1 MARRAIPT
9 AILGDL
15 AASGA
20 GLTAQEAVERLA
32 VFGPNDIIEAPSHPW
47 RALVADT
54 AKDPMLWFFAAT
66 AGLYALVGQRSEA
79 VTLIVA
85 ILPLLGM
92 DVYLHRRTQASTE
105 GLTSRLATTAT
116 VVRDGVTRTMPAI
129 ALVPGDR
136 VVVAI
141 GEPFPA
147 DVIIV
152 SGADI
157 QVDESAL
164 TGEAFPVAKR
174 PLDPRPLG
182 ERSDADAE
190 PRLADLHWGFAGTR
204 LLTGSA
210 RACVAHTGGATLY
223 GEIARS
229 ALGGAHE
236 RTPLQAAIGRLVRR
250 LLVVAIA
257 LCVLLAA
264 VRLAQ
269 GNTWLDALVSA
280 VTLAT
285 AAIPEEFPVV
295 FTFFLGVGVYR
306 LAQRHALVRRAVTVE
321 NIGRVTCICSDKTG
335 TITEGRLQLT
345 HTQPAPGTSAPRL
358 LEVARAAA
366 RAETGDPLDEAILL
380 AAGATTGIAPAP
392 VRVTTFPFTEDRQR
406 ETAVV
411 ESPAGERWVATKGA
425 AEVVLAMCDADDAA
439 LQAERTAAIQ
449 AFAADAHKVIAV
461 AWRPLDAAADVR
473 AEPASGYRFAGL
485 LAFEDPV
492 REGVREAV
500 AACRAADIHTIMV
513 TGDHPVTAAAVARAV
528 GLGGP
533 EPRVVLGDALEGMV
547 ADGQGEALRDI
558 DVVARAKPAQ
568 KLLLVKTL
576 QALGEIVAVTGDGV
590 NDVPALQAAD
600 IGVAMGERG
609 TRSAREVAA
618 IVLMDDNFRTI
629 VGAISEG
636 RQLFQN
642 LQLSFQYLLITH
654 IPLVITAALIPLAGY
669 PLLYLPTHIVWLEVL
684 IHPTAMLVF
693 QALPTSDLVPRARSV
708 GPARFFARAQ
718 WTTIVVTGL
727 LVAAAVTAG
736 FLRSVGGAADVDHGR
751 AMALATFTLASAG
764 VTAGLSGMR
773 SRAAWFMCLGTLAT
787 SWLLIQT
794 PAAAARLHLRP
805 LDPDDWALALGAA
818 IVAGAIPW
826 LAGTP
831 RKAVKIR
838 VRALRSIEPRHK

>member
-1 MARRAIPT
+1 MAHRPIPL
-9 AILGDL
+9 AILDGL
-15 AASGA
+15 AAVAS
-20 GLTAQEAVERLA
+20 GLTEHEAAERLGE
-32 VFGPNDIIEAPSHPW
+32 FGPNDIVEAPSHPW
-47 RALVADT
+47 RALIADT
-54 AKDPMLWFFAAT
+54 AKDPMLWFFSAT
-66 AGLYALVGQRSEA
+66 AGLYALVGQHSEA
-79 VTLIVA
+79 VTLVLA

-116 VVRDGVTRTMPAI
+116 VVRNGVTRTLPTI

-136 VVVAI
+136 VVVSI

-152 SGADI
+152 AGADL

-174 PLDPRPLG
+174 PLDAQPPRETSHEGAGP
-182 ERSDADAE
+182 RVAE
-190 PRLADLHWGFAGTR
+190 AHWGFAGTR
-204 LLTGSA
+204 LLTGHA
-210 RACVAHTGGATLY
+210 QACVAHTGGATLY

-229 ALGGAHE
+229 ALGGGHE
-236 RTPLQAAIGRLVRR
+236 RTPIQAAIDHLVRR

-257 LCVLLAA
+257 LCVVLAA

-269 GNTWLDALVSA
+269 GNSWLDALVSA

-295 FTFFLGVGVYR
+295 FTFYLSVGVYR
-306 LAQRHALVRRAVTVE
+306 LARRQALVRRAVTVE

-345 HTQPAPGTSAPRL
+345 HVLPAPGTSAPRL

-380 AAGATTGIAPAP
+380 AAGATTDIAPAS

-411 ESPAGERWVATKGA
+411 ETPAHERWVATKGA
-425 AEVVLAMCDADDAA
+425 AEVVMAMCDAVDGAV
-439 LQAERTAAIQ
+439 QAERTAAIQ
-449 AFAADAHKVIAV
+449 AFATDAHKVVAV
-461 AWRPLDAAADVR
+461 AWRPLDAAADVGT
-473 AEPASGYRFAGL
+473 EPASGYRFAGL

-500 AACRAADIHTIMV
+500 TACRVAGIHTIMV

-528 GLGGP
+528 GLGGR
-533 EPRVVLGDALEGMV
+533 EPRVVLGDALEAMV
-547 ADGQGEALRDI
+547 ADGLGGTLRDV

-576 QALGEIVAVTGDGV
+576 QSLGEIVAVTGDGV

-600 IGVAMGERG
+600 IGVAMGARG

-629 VGAISEG
+629 VGAIGEG

-642 LQLSFQYLLITH
+642 LQISFQYLLITH
-654 IPLVITAALIPLAGY
+654 IPLVLTAALIPLAGY
-669 PLLYLPTHIVWLEVL
+669 PLLYLPTHIVWLEML

-693 QALPTSDLVPRARSV
+693 QALPTRDLVPHARSV
-708 GPARFFARAQ
+708 GRARFFDPVQ
-718 WTTIVVTGL
+718 MTTIVVTGL

-736 FLRSVGGAADVDHGR
+736 YLRSLGVVADVDHGR

-764 VTAGLSGMR
+764 VTAGLSGLR
-773 SRAAWFMCLGTLAT
+773 SRAAWFMCLGTLAS

-794 PAAAARLHLRP
+794 PAVAAKLHLRP
-805 LDPDDWALALGAA
+805 LDPDDWALALGGA
-818 IVAGAIPW
+818 IIAGAIPW
-826 LAGTP
+826 LA
-831 RKAVKIR
+831 RWIR
-838 VRALRSIEPRHK
+838 G